1 MNFRYKSLIF
11 VLDSVLMSAV
21 SANSNQGVLIIAGR
35 PLKASLKLGCDPS
48 KLSSYILSDDNAD
61 VPFTWKPNNVR
72 YFTEQQLT
80 FNTQAPVLTPL
91 VSTQPQM
98 SRKRSRNVI
107 SMDPNAPEFVP
118 SNKMQRIV
126 GPEDIAT
133 DHHMVEPG
141 FDQQADFIPLSIKN
155 E

>member
-1 MNFRYKSLIF
+1 VVF

-35 PLKASLKLGCDPS
+35 PLNASLKLGCDPS
-48 KLSSYILSDDNAD
+48 KLSSYILSDDNTD
-61 VPFTWKPNNVR
+61 VPCTWKPNNVR

-80 FNTQAPVLTPL
+80 FNTQAPVFTPP
-91 VSTQPQM
+91 VSTQRHM
-98 SRKRSRNVI
+98 SKKRPMNVI

-126 GPEDIAT
+126 GPEDIT
-133 DHHMVEPG
+133 PDHHTAEPG
-141 FDQQADFIPLSIKN
+141 FDKQADFIPLSIKN